1 MKNTKRT
8 ILKTL
13 TPMLAL
19 GLALSAC
26 GGSDSQASQ
35 ADSASSQHNE
45 QDVTFAT
52 EMIPHHAQAVRM
64 SEMAVQNTESQD
76 VLDLAADISAAQDPE
91 IEQMSGWLEA
101 WGEPVP
107 DTDMGG
113 MGGMGGMDGMDMA
126 GMMSPEEMDS
136 LDAATGAAFDKM
148 FLTSMIEHHEGAI
161 DMAQTQRAEGE
172 NAEAVELAETIE
184 ETQTAEIKT
193 IRELLAS
200 R

>member
-13 TPMLAL
+13 TPLLAL

-26 GGSDSQASQ
+26 GGSETD
-35 ADSASSQHNE
+35 HNE

-52 EMIPHHAQAVRM
+52 EMIPHHAQAVEM
-64 SEMAVQNTESQD
+64 SELAAENAESQG

-91 IEQMSGWLEA
+91 IEQMSGWLEE
-101 WGEPVP
+101 WDEPIP
-107 DTDMGG
+107 DTDMGA
-113 MGGMGGMDGMDMA
+113 MSGMDMA

-136 LDAATGAAFDKM
+136 LGAATGAEFDEM
-148 FLTSMIEHHEGAI
+148 FLTMMVEHHEGAI
-161 DMAQTQRAEGE
+161 EMAQTQQSDGE

-184 ETQTAEIKT
+184 ETQTSEIET

-200 R
+200 M

>member
-1 MKNTKRT
+1 MNNTKRT

-19 GLALSAC
+19 GFALSAC
-26 GGSDSQASQ
+26 GGSDSQT
-35 ADSASSQHNE
+35 DPASSDHNE

-64 SEMAVQNTESQD
+64 SEMAARNAESQD

-91 IEQMSGWLEA
+91 IKQMSGWLEA

-113 MGGMGGMDGMDMA
+113 MGGMDMA

-136 LDAATGAAFDKM
+136 LDAATGAAFDEM
-148 FLTSMIEHHEGAI
+148 FLTSMVEHHEGAI

>member
-1 MKNTKRT
+1 MKSTDRT

-26 GGSDSQASQ
+26 GGSEQE
-35 ADSASSQHNE
+35 DSASSDHNE

-52 EMIPHHAQAVRM
+52 EMIPHHAQAVQM
-64 SEMAVQNTESQD
+64 SEMAADNAQSQD

-91 IEQMSGWLEA
+91 IEQMSDWLEE

-107 DTDMGG
+107 DTDMGA
-113 MGGMGGMDGMDMA
+113 MIGMDMA
-126 GMMSPEEMDS
+126 GMLSPEEMES
-136 LDAATGAAFDKM
+136 LDAATGPAFDEM
-148 FLTSMIEHHEGAI
+148 FLSSMVKHHEGAI
-161 DMAQTQRAEGE
+161 EMAQTEQADGQ
-172 NAEAVELAETIE
+172 NTEAVELAETVE
-184 ETQTAEIKT
+184 ETQTSEIKT

-200 R
+200 N